1 MKNSLKY
8 TGDEDRAM
16 GLSGMAMAMY
26 AYDGSQYITALSLDN
41 DLGEGI
47 ELSPEFQV
55 VSNPRMSAKIIW
67 HTQLKNFEM
76 VTAML
81 LGNAMCR
88 SYIGRRSRL
97 DAETSRTLK
106 ELCHARGHS
115 QCELDADEIERL
127 YAKTATFLERLFT
140 HTAVQT
146 ACNTMASTLKG
157 RRRLSTAEIM
167 DILRGCLE

>member
-8 TGDEDRAM
+8 TSDEDRAM

-106 ELCHARGHS
+106 DLCHTRGHS

-140 HTAVQT
+140 HTAVQS